1 MTTYTW
7 DFGSADAGLKFIV
20 EWDDLSQEFTV
31 TSLLGSFDLNALWFS
46 NGDATIDG
54 NTTLVKSDNSLNMKG
69 DNIVWDG
76 TNAITE
82 AIVWDDYAKLSN
94 TGLGSD
100 GTDKVSFISDG
111 ETQTFTLADLGLTEF
126 DPTIYD
132 TLGVRATSV
141 NGTGAIK
148 WVDATPEIDEGP
160 GGGLAGRIV
169 YSVPGASDLDV
180 LAFTFGGAGTLGA
193 GILAPMLTG
202 TFQVVNVGPGDQ
214 TDPHVDL
221 NIASYR
227 SADTDPPFSSEI
239 RYFDFITNT
248 DHVVANSAF
257 ATLSDVSGGR
267 IVYSQQ
273 TVFGSQ
279 IGVYDINTDGTFIIP
294 GGTFRIDPSIGSQ
307 TVAFED
313 RSFSTNPL
321 ETEIVT
327 YNLATN
333 TATRLTN
340 DSLRDTNPEVSAD
353 GNVIVFQKS
362 ATNGTGSDIWVS
374 VQTSPGVFTTSA
386 LTGSPGEDVDP
397 TTNGSVVAYASNRD
411 GDFDIYF
418 KPVGG
423 GAETHIDLPG
433 EQRNPSISGGGI
445 AFESNESG
453 AQFDIYLYDITTSVL
468 SQVTN
473 TPVNESLCDFTAFH

>member
-1 MTTYTW
+1 
-7 DFGSADAGLKFIV
+7 V
-20 EWDDLSQEFTV
+20 
-31 TSLLGSFDLNALWFS
+31 
-46 NGDATIDG
+46 
-54 NTTLVKSDNSLNMKG
+54 
-69 DNIVWDG
+69 
-76 TNAITE
+76 
-82 AIVWDDYAKLSN
+82 
-94 TGLGSD
+94 
-100 GTDKVSFISDG
+100 
-111 ETQTFTLADLGLTEF
+111 
-126 DPTIYD
+126 
-132 TLGVRATSV
+132 V
-141 NGTGAIK
+141 N
-148 WVDATPEIDEGP
+148 
-160 GGGLAGRIV
+160 
-169 YSVPGASDLDV
+169 
-180 LAFTFGGAGTLGA
+180 A
-193 GILAPMLTG
+193 GI
-202 TFQVVNVGPGDQ
+202 GDQ

-227 SADTDPPFSSEI
+227 SGDTDPPFASEI

-248 DHVVANSAF
+248 YQVVPNSDF

-267 IVYSQQ
+267 IVSSQQ
-273 TVFGSQ
+273 TAFGSQ

-313 RSFSTNPL
+313 RSFSANPL

-333 TATRLTN
+333 TTTRLTN

-386 LTGSPGEDVDP
+386 VTGSPGEDVDP
-397 TTNGSVVAYASNRD
+397 TTNGSVVAYASDRD
-411 GDFDIYF
+411 GDFDIYL
-418 KPVGG
+418 KSVGG
-423 GAETHIDLPG
+423 GVETHLDLPG
-433 EQRNPSISGGGI
+433 VQRNPSISGGGI

-453 AQFDIYLYDITTSVL
+453 VQFDIYLYDITSNAL

-473 TPVNESLCDFTAFH
+473 TPVDESLSDFTAFPFII